1 MIKTDEPLIITLLL
15 MPSIIDGL
23 AWKKL
28 NEHYIILKDA
38 LSESNVK
45 KYNDLFI
52 EIYGSKFIS

>member
-1 MIKTDEPLIITLLL
+1 

-23 AWKKL
+23 AQKKL

-38 LSESNVK
+38 LGESNVK